1 MLAPFVSQPEG
12 TMSRLKRSLSF
23 SNVIALLALFIALGG
38 SVYAASNKID
48 GAQIKAKSLPGNRI
62 QPNTVTAAQIKKGTI
77 GEAQIK
83 SGAVSG
89 KLIKSGAVTA
99 KQIRSS
105 SITGAQV
112 KAGSISGAQIQS
124 GSLGATQINQTTL
137 TGISAANIHTVQY
150 VASTVTLVPESETG
164 TSATSTCPS
173 GMKVIGGGA
182 TLSNKEFG
190 SILESGPNAERSGWY
205 ANGFLFN
212 KVNVTMTV
220 TAICTPVATS
230 AG

>member
-1 MLAPFVSQPEG
+1 MKG
-12 TMSRLKRSLSF
+12 IMSRLWKSLTF

-48 GAQIKAKSLPGNRI
+48 GAQVKAKSLPGNRI
-62 QPNTVTAAQIKKGTI
+62 KPGTVTSTQLKKATI

-83 SGAVSG
+83 AGAIGGKPIRSGAV
-89 KLIKSGAVTA
+89 GAE
-99 KQIRSS
+99 QIQAGA
-105 SITGAQV
+105 ITSAQL
-112 KAGSISGAQIQS
+112 KAGSITGTQVQN

-150 VASTVTLVPESETG
+150 VTATVSLPPEMEGG
-164 TSATSTCPS
+164 TSGTATCPS

-182 TLSNKEFG
+182 YVSNPKFG
-190 SILESGPNAERSGWY
+190 GAYEAGPNGERNGWSALGY
-205 ANGFLFN
+205 AYEP
-212 KVNVTMTV
+212 NVTMTV